1 MTRTP
6 SGAAMIPT
14 STRRVSSDMR
24 TPAWPAARAPGGGSD
39 FHDLGLFGLDQV
51 VDFMDVVV
59 ARRLQ
64 VFLGGL
70 DVVLADTVQL
80 FQGLARVRARVPDGD
95 LAFLGE
101 LVDDLHQLLAPLLIH

>member
-24 TPAWPAARAPGGGSD
+24 TPAWPAARAPCGGSD

-51 VDFMDVVV
+51 VDLVDVVV
-59 ARRLQ
+59 VHLLQ
-64 VFLGGL
+64 VLLGML
-70 DVVLADTVQL
+70 DVVLADALHL
-80 FQGLARVRARVPDGD
+80 FQGLARVRARVPDGN
-95 LAFLGE
+95 LAFFGQ